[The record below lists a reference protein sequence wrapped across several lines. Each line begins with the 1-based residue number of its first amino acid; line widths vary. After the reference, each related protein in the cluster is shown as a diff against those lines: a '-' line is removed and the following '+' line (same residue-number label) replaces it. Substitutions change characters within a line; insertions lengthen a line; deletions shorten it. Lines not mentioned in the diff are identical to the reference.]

1 MGKRQRK
8 KDKNMMD
15 VDDDNKNS
23 VGKSEV
29 SKAPSLMMDTSEIV
43 VDELGQTAKVGGVKK
58 GQIKKIKGK
67 KMGQVR
73 KRVTLRK
80 EKAMEKA
87 LSIMERTEAKTEKF
101 KAKIERVKTL
111 KTLY

>member
-8 KDKNMMD
+8 KDKNMME
-15 VDDDNKNS
+15 VDGD
-23 VGKSEV
+23 KSTAAS
-29 SKAPSLMMDTSEIV
+29 SKAPSSAVMDTSEVV
-43 VDELGQTAKVGGVKK
+43 VDALGQTAKVGGVQK
-58 GQIKKIKGK
+58 GQVKKMKGK

-73 KRVTLRK
+73 KRVTVRK

-87 LSIMERTEAKTEKF
+87 LSIMERTEAKTQKF
-101 KAKIERVKTL
+101 KAKVERVKTL